1 MGERRVQY
9 AKLQLSD
16 DNKIYMISVCIA
28 TYNGERFIRQQ
39 IESIVCQLNVDDE
52 IIVSDDGS
60 TDGTL
65 DVISSMDDRR
75 IRIIEGPKKK
85 SLIPNFENALK
96 AAKGDCIFL
105 ADQDDVWK
113 PNKVE
118 VCMKWLQKY
127 DCVVT
132 DAEVT
137 DNNLNPIY
145 PSLYAIMQVRQSR
158 IYNTI
163 WKNGYTGCCMAFR
176 RNILEAS
183 LPFPK
188 DIPMHDIWIGNVAAY
203 KYNVKFI
210 PDKLISFRRH
220 DDTASCNAKGSKF
233 TIWQQIIF
241 RLNIIHNIFRLML

>member
-1 MGERRVQY
+1 
-9 AKLQLSD
+9 
-16 DNKIYMISVCIA
+16 MISVCVA
-28 TYNGERFIRQQ
+28 TYNGEKFIREQ
-39 IESIVCQLNVDDE
+39 IDSILCQLSSDDE

-60 TDGTL
+60 TDGTI
-65 DVISSMDDRR
+65 VIINCIGDKR
-75 IRIIEGPKKK
+75 IRIIEGPRKH
-85 SLIPNFENALK
+85 SPIFNFENALK
-96 AAKGDCIFL
+96 EAKGDYIFL

-113 PNKVE
+113 TNKVE

-127 DCVVT
+127 DCVVS

-137 DNNLNPIY
+137 DSNLNPLY
-145 PSLYAIMQVRQSR
+145 PSLYAIMQVRQGH
-158 IYNTI
+158 IYNTV

-210 PDKLISFRRH
+210 PDKLILFRRH
-220 DDTASCNAKGSKF
+220 KETISCNGKGSKYS
-233 TIWQQIIF
+233 IWQQMKFRWSIIK
-241 RLNIIHNIFRLML
+241 NIANLY

>member
-1 MGERRVQY
+1 
-9 AKLQLSD
+9 
-16 DNKIYMISVCIA
+16 MISVCVA
-28 TYNGERFIRQQ
+28 TYNGEKFIREQ
-39 IESIVCQLNVDDE
+39 IDSILCQLSSDDE

-60 TDGTL
+60 TDGTI
-65 DVISSMDDRR
+65 VIINCIGDKR
-75 IRIIEGPKKK
+75 IRIIEGPRKH
-85 SLIPNFENALK
+85 SPTFNFENALK
-96 AAKGDCIFL
+96 EAKGDYIFL

-113 PNKVE
+113 TNKVE

-127 DCVVT
+127 DCVVS

-137 DNNLNPIY
+137 DSNLNPLY
-145 PSLYAIMQVRQSR
+145 PSLYAIMQVRQGH

-176 RNILEAS
+176 RKVLNAS

-210 PDKLISFRRH
+210 SEKLVLFRRH
-220 DDTASCNAKGSKF
+220 EDTISCNGKGSKYS
-233 TIWQQIIF
+233 IWQQMKFRWSIIK
-241 RLNIIHNIFRLML
+241 NIANLY

>member
-1 MGERRVQY
+1 
-9 AKLQLSD
+9 
-16 DNKIYMISVCIA
+16 MISVCVA
-28 TYNGERFIRQQ
+28 TYNGEKFIREQ
-39 IESIVCQLNVDDE
+39 IDSILCQLSSDDE

-60 TDGTL
+60 TDGTI
-65 DVISSMDDRR
+65 VIINCICDKR
-75 IRIIEGPKKK
+75 IRIIEGPRKH
-85 SLIPNFENALK
+85 SPTFNFENALK
-96 AAKGDCIFL
+96 EAKGDYIFL

-113 PNKVE
+113 TNKVE

-127 DCVVT
+127 DCVVS

-137 DNNLNPIY
+137 DSNLNPLY
-145 PSLYAIMQVRQSR
+145 PSLYAIMQVRQGH
-158 IYNTI
+158 IYNTV

-210 PDKLISFRRH
+210 PDKLILFRRH
-220 DDTASCNAKGSKF
+220 KETISCNGKGSKYS
-233 TIWQQIIF
+233 IWQQMKFRWSIIK
-241 RLNIIHNIFRLML
+241 NIVNLYI

>member
-1 MGERRVQY
+1 
-9 AKLQLSD
+9 
-16 DNKIYMISVCIA
+16 MISVCVA
-28 TYNGERFIRQQ
+28 TYNGEKFIREQ
-39 IESIVCQLNVDDE
+39 IESILCQLSSDDE

-60 TDGTL
+60 TDGTI
-65 DVISSMDDRR
+65 VIINCIGDKR
-75 IRIIEGPKKK
+75 IRIIEGPHKH
-85 SLIPNFENALK
+85 SPTFNFENALK
-96 AAKGDCIFL
+96 EAKGDYIFL

-113 PNKVE
+113 TNKVE

-127 DCVVT
+127 DCVVS

-137 DNNLNPIY
+137 DSNLNPLY
-145 PSLYAIMQVRQSR
+145 PSLYAIMQVRQGH
-158 IYNTI
+158 IYNTV

-210 PDKLISFRRH
+210 PDKLILFRRH
-220 DDTASCNAKGSKF
+220 KETISCNGKGSKYS
-233 TIWQQIIF
+233 IWQQMKFRWSIIK
-241 RLNIIHNIFRLML
+241 NIANLY

>member
-1 MGERRVQY
+1 
-9 AKLQLSD
+9 
-16 DNKIYMISVCIA
+16 MISVCIA
-28 TYNGERFIRQQ
+28 TYNGERFIREQ
-39 IESIVCQLNVDDE
+39 IDSILTQLSSDDE

-60 TDGTL
+60 I
-65 DVISSMDDRR
+65 DVTISIINSIGDKR
-75 IRIIEGPKKK
+75 IRIIEGPRKH
-85 SLIPNFENALK
+85 SPTLNFEYTLRETR
-96 AAKGDCIFL
+96 GDYIFL

-127 DCVVT
+127 DCVVS

-137 DNNLNPIY
+137 DNNLKPLY
-145 PSLYAIMQVRQSR
+145 PSLYAIMQVKSGR

-176 RNILEAS
+176 RNVLEAS

-203 KYNVKFI
+203 RYNFKFI
-210 PDKLISFRRH
+210 PDKLIYFRRH
-220 DDTASCNAKGSKF
+220 EDTISCNGKGSKYS
-233 TIWQQIIF
+233 IWQQMKF
-241 RLNIIHNIFRLML
+241 RWSVIKNIANLYIKF

>member
-1 MGERRVQY
+1 
-9 AKLQLSD
+9 
-16 DNKIYMISVCIA
+16 MISVCVA
-28 TYNGERFIRQQ
+28 TYNGEKFIKEQ
-39 IESIVCQLNVDDE
+39 IESILCQLSSDDE

-60 TDGTL
+60 TDGTI
-65 DVISSMDDRR
+65 VIINCIGDKR
-75 IRIIEGPKKK
+75 IRIIEGPRKH
-85 SLIPNFENALK
+85 SPTFNFENALK
-96 AAKGDCIFL
+96 EAKGDYIFL

-113 PNKVE
+113 TNKVE

-127 DCVVT
+127 DCVVS

-137 DNNLNPIY
+137 DSNLNPLY
-145 PSLYAIMQVRQSR
+145 PSLYAIMQVRQGH
-158 IYNTI
+158 IYNTV

-210 PDKLISFRRH
+210 PDKLILFRRH
-220 DDTASCNAKGSKF
+220 KETISCNGKGSKYS
-233 TIWQQIIF
+233 IWQQMKFRWSIIK
-241 RLNIIHNIFRLML
+241 NIANIY

>member
-1 MGERRVQY
+1 
-9 AKLQLSD
+9 
-16 DNKIYMISVCIA
+16 MISVCVA
-28 TYNGERFIRQQ
+28 TYNGEKFIKEQ
-39 IESIVCQLNVDDE
+39 IESILCQLSSDDE

-60 TDGTL
+60 TDGTI
-65 DVISSMDDRR
+65 VIINCIGDKR
-75 IRIIEGPKKK
+75 IRIIEGPRKH
-85 SLIPNFENALK
+85 SPTFNFENALK
-96 AAKGDCIFL
+96 EAKGNYIFL

-113 PNKVE
+113 TNKVE

-127 DCVVT
+127 DCVVS

-137 DNNLNPIY
+137 DSNLNPLY
-145 PSLYAIMQVRQSR
+145 PSLYAIMQVRQGH
-158 IYNTI
+158 IYNTV

-210 PDKLISFRRH
+210 PDKLILFRRH
-220 DDTASCNAKGSKF
+220 KETISCNGKGSKYS
-233 TIWQQIIF
+233 IWQQMKFRWSIIK
-241 RLNIIHNIFRLML
+241 NIANLY

>member
-1 MGERRVQY
+1 
-9 AKLQLSD
+9 
-16 DNKIYMISVCIA
+16 MISVCIA
-28 TYNGERFIRQQ
+28 TYNGERYIRQQ

-65 DVISSMDDRR
+65 DIVKGIGDKR
-75 IRIIEGPKKK
+75 IKIIEGPGRK
-85 SLIPNFENALK
+85 SPILNFECALK
-96 AAKGDCIFL
+96 ASKGDFIFL
-105 ADQDDVWK
+105 SDQDDVWK

-118 VCMKWLQKY
+118 ICMKWLKTY
-127 DCVVT
+127 HCVVS

-137 DNNLNPIY
+137 DNRLKPLY
-145 PSLYAIMQVRQSR
+145 PSLYTIMQVRQGR

-176 RNILEAS
+176 RNVLEAS

-203 KYNVKFI
+203 KYNVIFI
-210 PDKLISFRRH
+210 PDRLIHFRRH
-220 DDTASCNAKGSKF
+220 ENTISCNGKGSKF
-233 TIWQQIIF
+233 TIWQQMKF
-241 RLNIIHNIFRLML
+241 RLNIIKNIIRLLL

>member
-1 MGERRVQY
+1 
-9 AKLQLSD
+9 
-16 DNKIYMISVCIA
+16 MISVCVA
-28 TYNGERFIRQQ
+28 TYNGEKFIREQ
-39 IESIVCQLNVDDE
+39 IDSILCQLSSDDE

-60 TDGTL
+60 TDGTI
-65 DVISSMDDRR
+65 VIINCIGDKR
-75 IRIIEGPKKK
+75 IRIIEGPRKH
-85 SLIPNFENALK
+85 SPTFNFENALK
-96 AAKGDCIFL
+96 EAKGDYIFL

-113 PNKVE
+113 TNKVE

-127 DCVVT
+127 DCVVS

-137 DNNLNPIY
+137 DSNLNPLY
-145 PSLYAIMQVRQSR
+145 PSLYAIMQVRQGH
-158 IYNTI
+158 IYNTV

-210 PDKLISFRRH
+210 PDKLILFRRH
-220 DDTASCNAKGSKF
+220 KETISCNGKGSKYS
-233 TIWQQIIF
+233 IWQQMKFRWSIIK
-241 RLNIIHNIFRLML
+241 NIVNLYI